1 MAEQNTRAA
10 FEKVFRETVVP
21 AIMEDVR
28 ATELAG
34 NAVEWIEKAIV
45 HNTIGGKYNR
55 GMTVPDA
62 YKVLKGLDKLSEE
75 EYTRTAVLGWCI
87 ELLQS
92 MFLVA
97 DDMMD
102 SSITRRG
109 HPCWY
114 RMPGVGTIAIN
125 DSFII
130 ESGIFIILRKF
141 FRSSSFYVDLLDL
154 FHEVKFQT
162 ELGQCL
168 DLLTAPED
176 VINLSNFNFQKYYYI
191 VRYKTAFYSF
201 YLPVA
206 CALILAGIATEKT
219 LQQAKDV
226 LIPLGEYFQVQ
237 DDYLDCYGDPEFIGK
252 IGTDIKDNKCGW
264 LINKALEIVSPE
276 QRKLL
281 DENYG
286 KKDDE
291 AERKVKELYL
301 ELDIKGHY
309 HRYEEE
315 SIKMIEGLIEKVDEA
330 TGMKREVLTG
340 FLKKIAGRSK

>member
-1 MAEQNTRAA
+1 
-10 FEKVFRETVVP
+10 
-21 AIMEDVR
+21 
-28 ATELAG
+28 
-34 NAVEWIEKAIV
+34 
-45 HNTIGGKYNR
+45 
-55 GMTVPDA
+55 
-62 YKVLKGLDKLSEE
+62 
-75 EYTRTAVLGWCI
+75 
-87 ELLQS
+87 

-141 FRSSSFYVDLLDL
+141 FRSESYYTDLVDL
-154 FHEVKFQT
+154 FHVVKFQT

-176 VINLSNFNFQKYYYI
+176 VVNLDNFNFQKYYYI

-206 CALILAGIATEKT
+206 CALIQAGKANEQT
-219 LQQAKDV
+219 LRQAKDV

-264 LINKALEIVSPE
+264 LVNKALEIVTPE
-276 QRKLL
+276 QRQLL
-281 DENYG
+281 DECYG
-286 KKDDE
+286 KKNDE
-291 AERKVKELYL
+291 TEKRVKDLYKELEIERHYK
-301 ELDIKGHY
+301 EYEAKTIKEI
-309 HRYEEE
+309 EE
-315 SIKMIEGLIEKVDEA
+315 LIEKVDESA
-330 TGMKREVLTG
+330 GLKKEVLYG
-340 FLKKIAGRSK
+340 FLRKIAGRSK